1 MDQDHRTLT
10 GLVAIVALVGGLV
23 VGLPAGPAVADQER
37 TERIGGEDR
46 IDTAARIA
54 EATFESSDVA
64 LLARAWDFPDALS
77 ASGLAGHRSAPV
89 VLNPQR
95 ESLTNR
101 TARALED
108 LGVQDVV
115 IMGGPDAISRKTEES
130 VRNHG
135 YRTDRV
141 AGGDRFETAA
151 EAARRV
157 GPAIGELDGERTVI
171 VANGLRFPDALTAG
185 PVAYDQRFP
194 VLLTGPG
201 GLHAAAAGAIEDV
214 QAEHAILVG
223 GPAALGD
230 GVAQDLRERGLTV
243 ERLAGRDRTDTSR
256 DIADFAVDQLG
267 WVPDAVLLSRGDAF
281 PDALAAAPHGGE
293 HHAPILLTRIPD
305 ILSYDVLQ
313 WTVDNAG
320 SIEVVRALG
329 RQAAVTDR
337 ALARV
342 AETAVPPD
350 RTMTYSVGSRGDV
363 SADLA
368 FFAEHVDWTLT
379 DQRGWALDND
389 VRWTHI
395 ADPDAADVN
404 IFLATGAAIGAA
416 DEGCS
421 PDWSCQPAGT
431 NDVYINEEQWEHGTE
446 TYDQRS
452 LDDYRHYVVL
462 HEVGHAP
469 PMDFGHI
476 RCDEDGDE
484 GDPAPVMEQQSQQED
499 VGTHCRINVW
509 PLPFERDE
517 ARDRLLGASTH
528 GSGDED
534 ETHAP

>member
-1 MDQDHRTLT
+1 MQQDHRTLT
-10 GLVAIVALVGGLV
+10 GLVTIVAMVAGLV
-23 VGLPAGPAVADQER
+23 VGLPAGPAAADQER
-37 TERIGGEDR
+37 TERIGGDDR

-54 EATFESSDVA
+54 EATFDSSDVA

-77 ASGLAGHRSAPV
+77 ASGLAGDRSAPV

-101 TARALED
+101 TAQALED

-115 IMGGPDAISRKTEES
+115 IMGGPDAISRKTERS
-130 VRNHG
+130 VQNHG
-135 YRTDRV
+135 YETQRV
-141 AGGDRFETAA
+141 AGENRFQTAA
-151 EAARRV
+151 EAARR
-157 GPAIGELDGERTVI
+157 IGGDIGTVDGERTVI

-201 GLHAAAAGAIEDV
+201 SLHDAAAQAIDDV
-214 QAEHAILVG
+214 DAQHAILVG

-243 ERLAGRDRTDTSR
+243 DRLAGRDRTDTSR
-256 DIADFAVDQLG
+256 AIADFAVDRLG
-267 WVPDAVLLSRGDAF
+267 WVPDAILLSRGDAF

-293 HHAPILLTRIPD
+293 RHAPILLTRAPD
-305 ILSYDVLQ
+305 VLSYDVLQ
-313 WTVDNAG
+313 WTVDHAG
-320 SIEVVRALG
+320 PIDVVRALG
-329 RQAAVTDR
+329 KQAAVSDR
-337 ALARV
+337 VLGRV
-342 AETAVPPD
+342 AETAVPPE
-350 RTMTYSVGSRGDV
+350 RTMTYSVASRGDV

-395 ADPDAADVN
+395 ADADSADIN
-404 IFLATGAAIGAA
+404 IFLATGAAIAAA

-421 PDWSCQPAGT
+421 PEWSCQPAGT
-431 NDVYINEEQWEHGTE
+431 NDVYINEEHWEHATE
-446 TYDQRS
+446 TYDHRS
-452 LDDYRHYVVL
+452 MDDYRHYVVL
-462 HEVGHAP
+462 HEIGHAP

-476 RCDEDGDE
+476 RCDEDGDAQ
-484 GDPAPVMEQQSQQED
+484 DPAPVMEQQSQQED

-517 ARDRLLGASTH
+517 ARDRLLGATTY
-528 GSGDED
+528 GTGGED
-534 ETHAP
+534 ETYAP